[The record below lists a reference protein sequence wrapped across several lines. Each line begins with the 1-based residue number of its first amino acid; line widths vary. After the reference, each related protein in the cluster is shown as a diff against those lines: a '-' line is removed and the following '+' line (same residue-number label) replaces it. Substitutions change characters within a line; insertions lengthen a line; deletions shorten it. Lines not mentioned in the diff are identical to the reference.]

1 MPKSTHQHQSHDAF
15 STDNKFPPDERD
27 LARDKREFQQSE
39 TDKKHEPQSEKEFVD
54 EQDEKN
60 EK

>member
-1 MPKSTHQHQSHDAF
+1 M
-15 STDNKFPPDERD
+15 STDNKFQPDERD

-39 TDKKHEPQSEKEFVD
+39 TDKKHEPKSEKEFVED
-54 EQDEKN
+54 QDEKN